1 MEAMVLARNWGAI
14 AVRGIAAIL
23 FGLLTFVLPGVTLA
37 ALVLLFGAYAL
48 VDGLFNVIAA
58 VRRRAG
64 ASPWWALLVEG
75 IVGIAAGLVT
85 FLLPG
90 VTAAMILYVIAAWA
104 VLTGVL
110 EIVAAVRLRS
120 QLTGEWRL
128 VLSGILSIVFGGL
141 VMAAPAAGALAITL
155 WIGAYAIVFGGLLL
169 ALAFR
174 LAAPTRS
181 CATYPSHARRRYQLA

>member
-1 MEAMVLARNWGAI
+1 METMVLARNWGAI

-48 VDGLFNVIAA
+48 VDGIFSVVAA

-64 ASPWWALLVEG
+64 DPPWWALLVEG

-85 FLLPG
+85 LVLPG
-90 VTAAMILYVIAAWA
+90 LTALTLLYVIAAWA

-110 EIVAAVRLRS
+110 EIIAAIRLRR
-120 QLTGEWRL
+120 QLSGEWRL
-128 VLSGILSIVFGGL
+128 VLSGVLSVVFGGL

-174 LAAPTRS
+174 LRRAHAQLRDVPLSRAA
-181 CATYPSHARRRYQLA
+181 

>member
-1 MEAMVLARNWGAI
+1 MEVMFLARNWRAI
-14 AVRGIAAIL
+14 AVRGVAAIL
-23 FGLLTFVLPGVTLA
+23 FGLLAFAVPGLTLA

-48 VDGLFNVIAA
+48 VDGIFNVIAA
-58 VRRRAG
+58 VRWRAG
-64 ASPWWALLVEG
+64 DPPLWALLVEG

-85 FLLPG
+85 LVLPG
-90 VTAAMILYVIAAWA
+90 LTALTLLYVIAAWA

-110 EIVAAVRLRS
+110 EIIAAIRLRR
-120 QLTGEWRL
+120 QLSGEWRL

-174 LAAPTRS
+174 LRRAHAQLRDVPMGRAA
-181 CATYPSHARRRYQLA
+181 

>member
-14 AVRGIAAIL
+14 AVRGVAAIL
-23 FGLLTFVLPGVTLA
+23 FGLLTFAVPGLTLA

-90 VTAAMILYVIAAWA
+90 VTAVMILYVIAAWA

-110 EIVAAVRLRS
+110 EIVAAVRLRR

-174 LAAPTRS
+174 LRRAHAQLRDVPLRRAA
-181 CATYPSHARRRYQLA
+181 